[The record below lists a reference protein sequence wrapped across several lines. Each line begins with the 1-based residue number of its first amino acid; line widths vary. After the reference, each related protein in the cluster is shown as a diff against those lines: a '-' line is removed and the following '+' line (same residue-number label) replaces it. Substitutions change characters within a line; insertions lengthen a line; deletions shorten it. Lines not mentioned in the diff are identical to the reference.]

1 MADFT
6 YNNNTLCLA
15 DGELFSPAPISTGVD
30 TAQFDPGQ
38 IDAAPLNTGVD
49 TDDIQQGQA
58 DPIPQN
64 ILVNT
69 AERRGF
75 ILGGPFTTRMK
86 GFDTTLS
93 SWVYWSSANNDPLA
107 LNYRG
112 PGPVTRTVV
121 AFVFPQ
127 GQRAPRL

>member
-1 MADFT
+1 VADFT
-6 YNNNTLCLA
+6 YNDHTLCEA
-15 DGELFSPAPISTGVD
+15 SGDLFSPIPQNTTTTSEVQQGQAD
-30 TAQFDPGQ
+30 TIA
-38 IDAAPLNTGVD
+38 LNTAVN
-49 TDDIQQGQA
+49 TDDITQGQA
-58 DPIPQN
+58 DPIPEN

-69 AERRGF
+69 ADAQGY

-86 GFDTTLS
+86 GFDTTLA
-93 SWVYWSSANNDPLA
+93 SWVYWSSAGNDPLA

-127 GQRAPRL
+127 QQRAPNL